1 MKKQILT
8 LTLATIVASPSFA
21 NNGINSVIAESKEV
35 GAVFAAGRSV
45 RVFDASEIPSTRPS
59 GNKFSV
65 GDRLPSGAH
74 QVRGQ
79 NGWSFGA
86 DFNAAV
92 AKHIEEGNT
101 RCGEGTSIGFVIV
114 EAHEPVVV
122 NGVQTTYSVQ
132 GHAYCTA
139 Q

>member
-8 LTLATIVASPSFA
+8 LTLATIVASPSLA
-21 NNGINSVIAESKEV
+21 NNGINTVVAESKEV
-35 GAVFAAGRSV
+35 GAVFDSGRSV
-45 RVFDASEIPSTRPS
+45 RVFDASEVDNVDR
-59 GNKFSV
+59 
-65 GDRLPSGAH
+65 RLPTGAH

-122 NGVQTTYSVQ
+122 NGVQTTYSIQ